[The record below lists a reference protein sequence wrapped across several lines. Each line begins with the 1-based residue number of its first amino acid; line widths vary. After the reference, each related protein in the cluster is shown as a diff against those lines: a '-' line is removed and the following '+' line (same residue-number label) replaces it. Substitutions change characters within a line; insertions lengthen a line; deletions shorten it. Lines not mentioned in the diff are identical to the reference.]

1 MKDKTR
7 FVFSLLDAL
16 CLCGPNLGQ
25 ESIVLSMDRFG
36 CCGNQLHW
44 GSQALKN
51 GKIMAPVLKI
61 PRFIE
66 WFKSF
71 LFYKF
76 ILFLFCFF

>member
-44 GSQALKN
+44 CSQALKN
-51 GKIMAPVLKI
+51 MAK
-61 PRFIE
+61 
-66 WFKSF
+66 
-71 LFYKF
+71 
-76 ILFLFCFF
+76 